1 MQQHTI
7 GKRLAWAFG
16 LMLALVVGMA
26 TVGLIAT
33 QRISYRT
40 QVLYHDRAEPLQQL
54 AELNQLVQRNQA
66 LVVDM
71 LVNPGTQVQQ
81 HTLTFVQ
88 NTQRINSLWG
98 QLNRPGLGG
107 EEQAAL
113 QQWADARVAYLD
125 QALAPANEA
134 MANGRYDDAQELY
147 LSKVAPQAGAMQM
160 AMDALSGIKLRQ
172 AQAEFEATETINR
185 GVAWSL
191 PTMAVLAVLLGATL
205 SWHIT
210 RSITQPLGRAVGV
223 AQQVANGDLGTT
235 VLVEGRDETAQLLA
249 ELRRMH
255 QRLVGVVGQ
264 VRDGSLG
271 MAERSAA
278 IATGSHAVAEQAQT
292 QAVHLDNTTSTVAG
306 LSDQVAQNAQ
316 TAVQASA
323 LAQEARRA
331 ASDSSEVVSEVIS
344 TMQAIAQSSHRI
356 ADITTLIDSIA
367 FQTNILALNAAV
379 EAARAGDQG
388 RGFAV
393 VATEVRQLAQRS
405 AHAAKDIRAL
415 IGESVERVATGSRLV
430 DRAGASVQ
438 QITAQVDA
446 LSGLT
451 EELRAASTAQT
462 TGLGQVQAAI
472 EELHQI
478 TRHNMSAVGLSAT
491 NAQALQQ
498 EAKALAASVGFFKLG
513 AGSAGPEGLA
523 AGVQP
528 QLGAP
533 T

>member
-33 QRISYRT
+33 QRISDRT

-393 VATEVRQLAQRS
+393 VATEVRQLATRS
-405 AHAAKDIRAL
+405 AEAAREIKGL
-415 IGESVERVATGSRLV
+415 IGESVERVRSGGELV
-430 DRAGASVQ
+430 DRAGQTIQRIVASVQ
-438 QITAQVDA
+438 ELHALLATMERANQEQATGVGQVNQAVAGLDEATQRNSALVEQSAAAADA
-446 LSGLT
+446 MREQSRQLL
-451 EELRAASTAQT
+451 AAVQAFRLNAQT
-462 TGLGQVQAAI
+462 A
-472 EELHQI
+472 
-478 TRHNMSAVGLSAT
+478 
-491 NAQALQQ
+491 
-498 EAKALAASVGFFKLG
+498 
-513 AGSAGPEGLA
+513 
-523 AGVQP
+523 
-528 QLGAP
+528 
-533 T
+533 

>member
-160 AMDALSGIKLRQ
+160 AMEPNLKPRRPSTGGWPGACPPWRCWPCCWGPPC
-172 AQAEFEATETINR
+172 R
-185 GVAWSL
+185 GTSPAPSPNPWGVRWAW
-191 PTMAVLAVLLGATL
+191 
-205 SWHIT
+205 
-210 RSITQPLGRAVGV
+210 RSRWPMVTWAPPCRFRA
-223 AQQVANGDLGTT
+223 
-235 VLVEGRDETAQLLA
+235 
-249 ELRRMH
+249 
-255 QRLVGVVGQ
+255 
-264 VRDGSLG
+264 
-271 MAERSAA
+271 
-278 IATGSHAVAEQAQT
+278 
-292 QAVHLDNTTSTVAG
+292 
-306 LSDQVAQNAQ
+306 
-316 TAVQASA
+316 
-323 LAQEARRA
+323 
-331 ASDSSEVVSEVIS
+331 
-344 TMQAIAQSSHRI
+344 
-356 ADITTLIDSIA
+356 
-367 FQTNILALNAAV
+367 
-379 EAARAGDQG
+379 
-388 RGFAV
+388 
-393 VATEVRQLAQRS
+393 
-405 AHAAKDIRAL
+405 
-415 IGESVERVATGSRLV
+415 
-430 DRAGASVQ
+430 
-438 QITAQVDA
+438 
-446 LSGLT
+446 
-451 EELRAASTAQT
+451 
-462 TGLGQVQAAI
+462 
-472 EELHQI
+472 
-478 TRHNMSAVGLSAT
+478 
-491 NAQALQQ
+491 
-498 EAKALAASVGFFKLG
+498 
-513 AGSAGPEGLA
+513 
-523 AGVQP
+523 
-528 QLGAP
+528 
-533 T
+533 